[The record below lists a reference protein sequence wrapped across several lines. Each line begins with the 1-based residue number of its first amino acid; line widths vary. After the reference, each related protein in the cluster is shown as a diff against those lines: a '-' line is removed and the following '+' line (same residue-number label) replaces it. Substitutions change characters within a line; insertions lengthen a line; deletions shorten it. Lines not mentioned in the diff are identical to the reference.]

1 MRFVQEPNQRRKLWK
16 CNYYWLYRRT
26 YRVPVGSG
34 RAGSSHSAI
43 ETADRVNK
51 MHTKR
56 RSLLPIKKNGCR
68 FGNLD
73 ELYAE
78 GAAQKMHSQD
88 KRCLSILL

>member
-1 MRFVQEPNQRRKLWK
+1 M
-16 CNYYWLYRRT
+16 
-26 YRVPVGSG
+26 PVVSY

-56 RSLLPIKKNGCR
+56 RWLPPVKKNGCR

-78 GAAQKMHSQD
+78 GVAQKMHSQD